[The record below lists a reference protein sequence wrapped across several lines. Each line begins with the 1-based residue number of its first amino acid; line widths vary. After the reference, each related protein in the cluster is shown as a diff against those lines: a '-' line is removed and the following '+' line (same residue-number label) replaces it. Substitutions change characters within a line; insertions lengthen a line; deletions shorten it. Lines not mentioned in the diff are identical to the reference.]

1 MHSSQAGQLQL
12 LSCRL
17 AGPVQA
23 MGHRERERNH
33 CVLLINK
40 VIVELA
46 VVCKSVKLQAYQSN
60 KVKK

>member
-1 MHSSQAGQLQL
+1 MQL